1 MAKAVCEEKKKVNRK
16 CRMAILALAL
26 LLMSG
31 LSLTVY
37 SKYYKTRD
45 NMGMAIASGFYF
57 SSSYMAAVTPEDG
70 DNIRTLSP
78 TDLNNKYADQIVVS
92 AKGWNGQS
100 EYGVSI
106 DIRNYDSQLLYNDR
120 DLNVEYEVKFVLL
133 DEPEGAAYE
142 VQSVSGS
149 QAGTRPLEWAGGQGK
164 EVLFTGS
171 LAGGSR
177 DDDTYELKIRPA
189 VSGAYTPS
197 DILMVAYPVGPEYL
211 KDAKCIA
218 GILRFNYAEGE
229 FKIQDSGFEVTKT
242 EEYKNSIADSSNPD
256 GWKEVVKK
264 ESGFNYQIITSGSYI
279 GNNSAAS
286 KRTIQLKWKSSLFEI
301 NRNDAYYMKA
311 TDLQEPE
318 GSFKVIEENG
328 EKYSVLEIKVFPY
341 ALLEFTFFQG
351 DSFINDITAMASH
364 EEFERAI
371 TVTVTD

>member
-1 MAKAVCEEKKKVNRK
+1 M
-16 CRMAILALAL
+16 ALAL

-70 DNIRTLSP
+70 DNIRTFSP

-92 AKGWNGQS
+92 AKGWDGQS
-100 EYGVSI
+100 EYGASI

-142 VQSVSGS
+142 VRSVSGS
-149 QAGTRPLEWAGGQGK
+149 QTDMQPLEWQGGQGK
-164 EVLFTGS
+164 EVSFRGN

-177 DDDTYELKIRPA
+177 DDDTYELEIKPA
-189 VSGAYTPS
+189 VSGGAYTPS

-229 FKIQDSGFEVTKT
+229 FKIQSSGFEVTTT
-242 EEYKNSIADSSNPD
+242 EEYKNSIASTSNPND
-256 GWKEVVKK
+256 WKEIVKK

-279 GNNSAAS
+279 GNNSAAV
-286 KRTIQLKWKSSLFEI
+286 KRTVQLKWKSSLFEI

-318 GSFKVIEENG
+318 GSFQVISENG
-328 EKYSVLEIKVFPY
+328 EVYSVLEIKVFPY

-351 DSFINDITAMASH
+351 ESFIDDITAMASH
-364 EEFERAI
+364 EEFEQAI